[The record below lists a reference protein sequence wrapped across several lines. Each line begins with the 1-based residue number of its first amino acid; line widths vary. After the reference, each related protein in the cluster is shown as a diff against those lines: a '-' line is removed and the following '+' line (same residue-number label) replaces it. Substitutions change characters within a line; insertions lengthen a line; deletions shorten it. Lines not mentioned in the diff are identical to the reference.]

1 MAKRNYKYWH
11 IVADGFGYSVMVFQD
26 RVVFPNEPDI
36 PTLEKAN
43 ATRYDVRK
51 DNIEKN

>member
-1 MAKRNYKYWH
+1 
-11 IVADGFGYSVMVFQD
+11 MVFPD

-36 PTLEKAN
+36 PLLKKAN

-51 DNIEKN
+51 YIIEIPWVKRWNNVRENKGRCLCKLA